1 MKLLTL
7 ALPFLV
13 GSLVGAPVGPLSL
26 ASTPVG
32 PLSLASTPAL
42 SDKDRHQADDERQQG
57 EKAAADVAKSVKFV
71 TDKAQVDRV
80 NRIGQRLAAIANTT
94 VIPAQYGNDRLYP
107 FTWHFYVIKDKD
119 VNAFSLPG
127 GYVYINSGLLER
139 VRSDDELAGVLGHE
153 ITHAAHHH
161 IQSLSHEQSKMS
173 TQMAVGMIAAVLA
186 KLPPQDMANL
196 LNGAGLLQE
205 SVMNL
210 HFSQAAERDAD
221 HGGTMLM
228 SKAGYNPVGMLTFME
243 LLLDLHRRQP
253 DINYGIYQN
262 HPYEEER
269 VKAIQTE
276 LAQMDVP
283 VTPKAVRMVTSAA
296 RVALAPAEGPNRR
309 LLFGDQTVATLV
321 DPTGERAQAAMTQL
335 NGLLDAGLQL
345 YQVRS
350 ENAVLLVAER
360 PILSFTPADAALQNG
375 ADPQSLAA
383 TACAA
388 LRRGLWAQTI
398 KGDSP
403 AY

>member
-1 MKLLTL
+1 MKLYNL
-7 ALPFLV
+7 ALPFLIS
-13 GSLVGAPVGPLSL
+13 SLIGAPVGPLSL
-26 ASTPVG
+26 ASTP
-32 PLSLASTPAL
+32 PAL
-42 SDKDRHQADDERQQG
+42 SDKDQHQADDESKQG
-57 EKAAADVAKSVKFV
+57 EKAAADIAKSVKFV

-80 NRIGQRLAAIANTT
+80 NRIGQRLAAVANTT
-94 VIPAQYGNDRLYP
+94 VIPAQYGNDRLFP
-107 FTWHFYVIKDKD
+107 FTWHFYIIKDKD

-127 GYVYINSGLLER
+127 GYVYINSGLLDR

-186 KLPPQDMANL
+186 RLPAQDMANL
-196 LNGAGLLQE
+196 MNGAGLLQE

-221 HGGTMLM
+221 HGGTILM
-228 SKAGYNPVGMLTFME
+228 SKAGYNPVGMLTFMQQ
-243 LLLDLHRRQP
+243 LLDLKRRQP

-283 VTPKAVRMVTSAA
+283 VTPKAIRLVTSAA
-296 RVALAPAEGPNRR
+296 RVTAAPVEGTNQR
-309 LLFGDQTVATLV
+309 LTFADQTIATLA
-321 DPTGERAQAAMTQL
+321 DPTGKRSEAALTQL
-335 NGLLDAGLQL
+335 NTLLDAGLQL

-350 ENAVLLVAER
+350 DHSALMVGER
-360 PILSFTPADAALQNG
+360 PVLVFTPADAALTPG
-375 ADPQSLAA
+375 SDPTSLAA
-383 TACAA
+383 AASAA

-398 KGDSP
+398 KGNMP
-403 AY
+403 Y

>member
-1 MKLLTL
+1 MKLLSL

-13 GSLVGAPVGPLSL
+13 GSLVGAPV
-26 ASTPVG
+26 A

-42 SDKDRHQADDERQQG
+42 SAKDRQQADDESKQG
-57 EKAAADVAKSVKFV
+57 EKAAADIAKDVKFV

-80 NRIGQRLAAIANTT
+80 NRIGQRLAAIANST
-94 VIPAQYGNDRLYP
+94 VIPAQYGNDHLYP

-127 GYVYINSGLLER
+127 GYVYVNSGLLDR

-161 IQSLSHEQSKMS
+161 IQALSHAQSKMS

-186 KLPPQDMANL
+186 RVPPQDLANL
-196 LNGAGLLQE
+196 ANGAGLLQE

-221 HGGTMLM
+221 HGGTLIM
-228 SKAGYNPVGMLTFME
+228 SKAGYNPVGMLTFMQQ
-243 LLLDLHRRQP
+243 LLDLHRHQP

-283 VTPKAVRMVTSAA
+283 VTPKAVRLVTSAA
-296 RVALAPAEGPNRR
+296 RVTLAPAEGTNRR
-309 LLFGDQTVATLV
+309 LLFADRTVATLA
-321 DPTGERAQAAMTQL
+321 DPTGGRAEAAMTQL
-335 NGLLDAGLQL
+335 NGLLDSGLQL

-350 ENAVLLVAER
+350 ENSVLLVAEH
-360 PILSFTPADAALQNG
+360 PVLAFTPADAALNPG
-375 ADPQSLAA
+375 SDPQSLAA
-383 TACAA
+383 AASAA

-398 KGDSP
+398 KGNT